1 MKSCDDVRLRLTEL
15 ALGDL
20 DAEPA
25 RDVRDHLAGCAACR
39 VEEAATGRTLGL
51 LKSALPPSTERR
63 LVAVQAMV
71 EAREA
76 APSRRRW
83 LAVAAAVLLAAGLTL
98 AWSPWRSAGSWT
110 AAEVVGRAERFRAS
124 EGRFAA
130 LAPGE
135 RIAAGDRVVVVG
147 GSVRLERRGA
157 TVALEPGTSM
167 GLMADGRLAL
177 ERGALRIE
185 APGASAVSVLDT
197 VNDTVTIR
205 RGRATVGL
213 RQVRGMIA
221 GSFET
226 QGEGSTSAPA
236 AREVTAERLAVRLS
250 DGEAD
255 LEGSHRQRL
264 RLTSGQEGG
273 FEFDGRPFTK
283 GEAR

>member
-1 MKSCDDVRLRLTEL
+1 MMSCDDVRPRLTEL

-25 RDVRDHLAGCAACR
+25 RDVREHLAGCAACR
-39 VEEAATGRTLGL
+39 VEEAAAGRTLGL
-51 LKSALPPSTERR
+51 LKTTLPPSTERR

-83 LAVAAAVLLAAGLTL
+83 LAVAAAALAAAGLAL
-98 AWSPWRSAGSWT
+98 VWAPWRSSGAWT

-124 EGRFAA
+124 QGRFAP
-130 LAPGE
+130 LAPGD

-157 TVALEPGTSM
+157 SVTLDPGTSM

-177 ERGALRIE
+177 ERGSLRIE
-185 APGASAVSVLDT
+185 ASAAVSVLDT

-205 RGRATVGL
+205 RGRATLGL

-226 QGEGSTSAPA
+226 QGEGVTAPA
-236 AREVTAERLAVRLS
+236 AREVTADRLTVKLAE
-250 DGEAD
+250 GEAD
-255 LEGSHRQRL
+255 LDGSHRQRL

>member
-1 MKSCDDVRLRLTEL
+1 MRSCDDVRLRLTEL

-25 RDVRDHLAGCAACR
+25 RDLREHLAGCAACR
-39 VEEAATGRTLGL
+39 VEEAAAARTLGL

-71 EAREA
+71 EARHA

-83 LAVAAAVLLAAGLTL
+83 LWSAAAALAAAGLAL
-98 AWSPWRSAGSWT
+98 AWAPWRASGSWT

-124 EGRFAA
+124 EGRFSP

-135 RIAAGDRVVVVG
+135 RIGAGDRVMVVG

-157 TVALEPGTSM
+157 SIALEPGTSM

-177 ERGALRIE
+177 ERGSLRVE
-185 APGASAVSVLDT
+185 TTGAAAVSVLDT

-205 RGRATVGL
+205 RGRATLGL

-226 QGEGSTSAPA
+226 QGEGPTAPA
-236 AREVTAERLAVRLS
+236 AREVTAERLTVKLAE
-250 DGEAD
+250 GEAD
-255 LEGSHRQRL
+255 LDGSHRQRL

>member
-1 MKSCDDVRLRLTEL
+1 MRSCDDVRPRLTEL

-25 RDVRDHLAGCAACR
+25 RDVREHLAVCAACR
-39 VEEAATGRTLGL
+39 VEHEAAVRTLGL

-63 LVAVQAMV
+63 LVAVQSMV

-83 LAVAAAVLLAAGLTL
+83 LAVAAALILAAGLTL
-98 AWSPWRSAGSWT
+98 AWSPWRAAGSWT
-110 AAEVVGRAERFRAS
+110 ASEVVGRAELFRAS

-130 LAPGE
+130 LSPGA
-135 RIAAGDRVVVVG
+135 RVGTGDRVVVVDG
-147 GSVRLERRGA
+147 CVRLERRGA
-157 TVALEPGTSM
+157 SISLEPGTSM

-185 APGASAVSVLDT
+185 AAGASPVAVLDT
-197 VNDTVTIR
+197 VNDTVTVR

-213 RQVRGMIA
+213 RHVRGMIA

-226 QGEGSTSAPA
+226 QGTGPTAPA
-236 AREVTAERLAVRLS
+236 AREVTAERLTVKLA

-255 LEGSHRQRL
+255 LDGSHRQRL

-283 GEAR
+283 GETR